1 LIRTGVGALG
11 SGRYALMLKVVQECS
26 EANETGASVLD
37 EIVRDG
43 ARQMLAAA
51 LRAEV
56 AAYVDAHRGEVD
68 GERRRLVVRNGFHE
82 PREVTTAAGAVE
94 VRQPRV
100 NDKRTDPVTGE
111 RRRFA
116 SAILPAW
123 SRKSP
128 RVAEVLPLLYLHGLS
143 SSDFRPALEQFLGS
157 DQGLSAATI
166 TRLTTQ
172 WQDQAR
178 AFNARSLAGSD
189 YVYVWVDGIH
199 LKVRLEADKV
209 CLLVIIGVRAD
220 GRKELVT
227 LADGFRESSESWADL
242 LRDCKRRGMAAPVLA
257 VGDGALGFW
266 KAVRDVFPATAE
278 QRCWWHKI
286 GNVLAALPKSAHPA
300 AKRALAEIYNAED
313 KTHACAA
320 AKVFQHEFGAKWP
333 KAVAKITDD
342 LDVLLAFYD
351 YPAEHW
357 IHLRT
362 TNPIESTFATVRLRT
377 RVTKGPGSRAA
388 GVAMAF
394 KLIESAQQRWRMV
407 NAPHLVALVRA
418 GATFVNGQ
426 LVERPDDQD
435 QKRSDQQAA

>member
-1 LIRTGVGALG
+1 
-11 SGRYALMLKVVQECS
+11 MLKVVQDPDEP
-26 EANETGASVLD
+26 NSVGGSLLD

-51 LRAEV
+51 LQAEV

-68 GERRRLVVRNGFHE
+68 DRGRRLVVRNGHHA
-82 PREVTTAAGAVE
+82 PREVTTAAGAVQ
-94 VRQPRV
+94 VRQPRI
-100 NDKRTDPVTGE
+100 NDKQTDEVTGE
-111 RRRFA
+111 RRRFS

-143 SSDFRPALEQFLGS
+143 SSDFGPALEQFLGS

-172 WQDQAR
+172 WQDEAR
-178 AFNARSLAGSD
+178 AFNQRCLAGTD
-189 YVYVWVDGIH
+189 YVYCWVDGIH
-199 LKVRLEADKV
+199 LKVRLEQDKV
-209 CLLVIIGVRAD
+209 CLLVMIGVRAD
-220 GRKELVT
+220 GRKELVA
-227 LADGFRESSESWADL
+227 LADGFRESAESWADL

-266 KAVRDVFPATAE
+266 KAVRDVFPETGE

-313 KTHACAA
+313 KTHARAA
-320 AKVFQHEFGAKWP
+320 AKAFATEFGVKWP
-333 KAVAKITDD
+333 KAAAKITDD

-377 RVTKGPGSRAA
+377 RVTKGPGNRAA

-435 QKRSDQQAA
+435 HQGGDQQAA